1 MVSKGRRLHL
11 VSGSEENISIAWNE
25 GEVVRPFN
33 ILYCVRVSYKR
44 WRSLPLPFTSRTPKT
59 MWLSIRRNICF
70 WCCVCMIV
78 QKNFGETELS
88 FRREPTSTM
97 VEPGMNRAVFRC
109 SVAPS
114 GAKISWMLNGQ
125 FVDSSVEYLKFK
137 DNGKK
142 LIVALP
148 IVDKWTHQWLAK
160 QQSSGED
167 LFQCI
172 GSYEGKSL
180 VSRPAKL
187 IVPELRS
194 FPQQENIRVS
204 VKTGNVAVIP
214 CDPPQG
220 VPRVITQFMFN
231 NKKIDKSK
239 DRYILMPS
247 GDLQIL
253 DVKTTDSGAYQ
264 CIANNPFLGEMV
276 KANHEVILEVKDT
289 VDISPPVLSVTP
301 VPTTSVV
308 LGSNVTLECAADGNP
323 PVEISWS
330 KNGGR
335 LPHRRHYQDA
345 GNLLLFGVLE
355 QDKGTYKCSAKN
367 DVGLASAE
375 TKLEVQEIPVIVQA
389 PEYKRVNEGEDAEL
403 QCVAQGYPALSITWI
418 NNGKLVSGNHLVKN
432 KGRTLVL
439 KKVTRQQAGIY
450 QCFATNELDS
460 TYAYSELEIVPD
472 ERVATSLENEVPTP
486 EIDVFDYSKVKDYD
500 DTQQGT
506 EGSSLTSETKHV
518 LNRGVK
524 LVPPSKPNITRL
536 SDDSVMVRWKVEKN
550 DGLPIQFFKVQ
561 YKQAGG
567 PWMTVD
573 LDIPPHVW
581 SYAVSNLQAETT
593 YRFRIA
599 AVYSNNDN
607 KVGSASL
614 YTLVKNPQVNK
625 PTITP
630 VILKA
635 KAKDASTISL
645 LWDLKETDPS
655 VPIEGFF
662 VHYRSTLNAG
672 DYVKVTVL
680 GAEKRSCNITH
691 LAAATS
697 YDFKMQSFN
706 MAGASEFSNILT
718 SRTTEKHE
726 NIFESEEELKDAENT
741 YGSLTTR
748 TMIQQKLINRQI

>member
-1 MVSKGRRLHL
+1 M
-11 VSGSEENISIAWNE
+11 
-25 GEVVRPFN
+25 
-33 ILYCVRVSYKR
+33 
-44 WRSLPLPFTSRTPKT
+44 TRTPKT
-59 MWLSIRRNICF
+59 MWLSIRQNICF
-70 WCCVCMIV
+70 WCCVCMLV
-78 QKNFGETELS
+78 QKNLGETELS
-88 FRREPTSTM
+88 FKREPSSTM

-109 SVAPS
+109 SVAPPS
-114 GAKISWMLNGQ
+114 AKISWMLNGQ

-167 LFQCI
+167 LFQCV
-172 GSYEGKSL
+172 GSYEGKTL

-194 FPQQENIRVS
+194 FPQQDNIRVS

-214 CDPPQG
+214 CDPPHG
-220 VPRVITQFMFN
+220 VPRVITQFTFN

-264 CIANNPFLGEMV
+264 CIANNPFLGDMV
-276 KANHEVILEVKDT
+276 KANHEVILEVQDT
-289 VDISPPVLSVTP
+289 VDTFPPVLSATP
-301 VPTTSVV
+301 VSTTSVV

-323 PVEISWS
+323 PPEISWS
-330 KNGGR
+330 KNSGR
-335 LPHRRHYQDA
+335 LPHRRHYQVA

-367 DVGLASAE
+367 EVGLASAE
-375 TKLEVQEIPVIVQA
+375 TGLEVQEIPQIVEA
-389 PEYKRVNEGEDAEL
+389 PEDKRVNEGEDVEL
-403 QCVAQGYPALSITWI
+403 ECVAHGYPALSITWI
-418 NNGKLVSGNHLVKN
+418 NNGKFVSESHLVKN

-450 QCFATNELDS
+450 QCFASNELDS
-460 TYAYSELEIVPD
+460 IYAYSELEVVPSVSTSF
-472 ERVATSLENEVPTP
+472 ENSMTKVATP
-486 EIDVFDYSKVKDYD
+486 ESGVFDYSKVEEYEY
-500 DTQQGT
+500 TRQGS
-506 EGSSLTSETKHV
+506 EDSLLNSETRHV
-518 LNRGVK
+518 INRGVK

-581 SYAVSNLQAETT
+581 SYAVSNLQTETA

-607 KVGSASL
+607 KVGPASL
-614 YTLVKNPQVNK
+614 YTLVKNPQVDK
-625 PTITP
+625 PTLTP

-635 KAKDASTISL
+635 EAEDASTYLSFGILRKRIL
-645 LWDLKETDPS
+645 LFP
-655 VPIEGFF
+655 
-662 VHYRSTLNAG
+662 
-672 DYVKVTVL
+672 
-680 GAEKRSCNITH
+680 
-691 LAAATS
+691 
-697 YDFKMQSFN
+697 
-706 MAGASEFSNILT
+706 
-718 SRTTEKHE
+718 
-726 NIFESEEELKDAENT
+726 LKD
-741 YGSLTTR
+741 SLSTTDLPSMPE
-748 TMIQQKLINRQI
+748 TM